1 MWQPCYQ
8 VWRPYAYSLF
18 VLDLWVITFP
28 IGYHWKCICG
38 HCACAESR
46 DPWVGGQKQLH
57 FWNTRPQFAYSLY
70 NFYGAMTTNGFT
82 LTNYSNKLFAH
93 VIRKSS
99 SYECLFTLK
108 QTNNANTRAREITY
122 VILTSLDVACGRLL
136 IGFVGNIMTFRRRSH
151 LLLYLRLVRHRN
163 RPLQRHF
170 LLGMMLLYCRSQQRR
185 YITLM

>member
-136 IGFVGNIMTFRRRSH
+136 IGFVGNIMTFRRQ
-151 LLLYLRLVRHRN
+151 VIC
-163 RPLQRHF
+163 
-170 LLGMMLLYCRSQQRR
+170 YCI
-185 YITLM
+185 YGLWGTGTGLCNDTFCWEWCFCTVDLNNGDT